1 MLFTLVML
9 LVLLAPAIVGL
20 IVLRIFKSNMKEK
33 TYKIIKWILIVM
45 MILLFA
51 MFVLMTF
58 AMTVTSQGI

>member
-9 LVLLAPAIVGL
+9 LVLLAPSIVGL

-58 AMTVTSQGI
+58 AMTVTSQGM

>member
-20 IVLRIFKSNMKEK
+20 VVLRIFKSNMKEK
-33 TYKIIKWILIVM
+33 TYKIIKWLLIVM

-51 MFVLMTF
+51 MFVIMTF
-58 AMTVTSQGI
+58 AMTVTSTT